1 MKKSILLIVLM
12 LLASAQSFAQ
22 HFDWVRGYAPGDN
35 VAIVGS
41 VTDSVGNLYI
51 LGNINFNTCWEN
63 GNRLLPI
70 APYGYARD
78 LGDVLIAKVSPEG
91 DLVWHKVI
99 HGNLNGRMACD
110 IKSIGDTAFA
120 CLVEMSPATREYY
133 LYYLDTMIYETTR
146 NWDHN
151 SPYSS
156 IPFPDYPINVDG
168 FTGYEYLAL
177 ITFDFDGHVL
187 EQHFLQ
193 MSYLDYNGE
202 DITCYLPAPYNAT
215 WISGKAIAY
224 ASFAVDEVG
233 NIYLSRNTYD
243 MIGGCTAADEGYS
256 VDNGTISAV
265 KFWCDRREVGVVP
278 ADSTMN
284 YIPQI
289 LKFSP
294 HFDTLLEGRYVYQS
308 ASRPF
313 ASHGTHMERDG
324 DNNLYILI
332 KNQADADTFPC
343 RIVVDSVLRLEFE
356 FNWQRNP
363 TEYVIVKMSPD
374 LETMGMIAIEDTITD
389 TSTFMAACISMIN
402 DMVFDEDSNYI
413 IVSCYPIKGAV
424 GSPCDTTNAFF
435 SVNGT
440 RTDFHR
446 DAGVLILDKDNLKL
460 KSYGRLN
467 STRASSNVPHFGTYG
482 NLACGGNRIFFQSR
496 FSGDVTYPN
505 QTIRTPSFYSS
516 GLCLSVFDYNGNM
529 IEGIDYHATSP
540 SNDPGPL
547 NLVGSTLYLT
557 CMITS
562 DATFGDISVPSRGE
576 YFACIAKYTDRAFMS
591 TYERPEDTTM
601 VVEVVQEEMT
611 VVRYP
616 NPTTGRLTIDMN
628 GRPLRE
634 AWVAAI
640 DGVAEPLPVT
650 HLGDSRYAADLTGRP
665 DGTYILVLVA
675 DDHRAYRSTIILQ
688 H

>member
-1 MKKSILLIVLM
+1 MKKSILLIVLV

-63 GNRLLPI
+63 GSRLLPI

-133 LYYLDTMIYETTR
+133 LYYLDTMIYETSR

-202 DITCYLPAPYNAT
+202 DITCYQPAPYNAT
-215 WISGKAIAY
+215 WISCKAIAY

-233 NIYLSRNTYD
+233 NIYLCRNTYD

-278 ADSTMN
+278 ADSTLN
-284 YIPQI
+284 GSPQI

-294 HFDTLLEGRYVYQS
+294 HFDTLLNARYVYQT
-308 ASRPF
+308 RNTPIICIETKL
-313 ASHGTHMERDG
+313 THHAPHIYAR
-324 DNNLYILI
+324 
-332 KNQADADTFPC
+332 F
-343 RIVVDSVLRLEFE
+343 RLEPNLNQNLIVFDST
-356 FNWQRNP
+356 NAITTRLD
-363 TEYVIVKMSPD
+363 YVIHAEKDVIIKYDSS
-374 LETMGMIAIEDTITD
+374 LAAVNSIIIEDTITNPATFSWGTIFSLLNDIVFDSDSNLAIISCSATKSAIGD
-389 TSTFMAACISMIN
+389 TSLNEDNSYFVIN
-402 DMVFDEDSNYI
+402 GN
-413 IVSCYPIKGAV
+413 IV
-424 GSPCDTTNAFF
+424 
-435 SVNGT
+435 
-440 RTDFHR
+440 DFHR
-446 DAGVLILDKDNLKL
+446 NAGIIIMDEETLDLKHTGQL
-460 KSYGRLN
+460 
-467 STRASSNVPHFGTYG
+467 STSNQSLYYVTARISSG
-482 NLACGGNRIFFQSR
+482 NLFCFNNRIFTQANYYGEVR
-496 FSGDVTYPN
+496 FPN
-505 QTIRTPSFYSS
+505 QVFQAPPMSTH
-516 GLCLSVFDYNGNM
+516 GGVCLGVFDYKGNL
-529 IEGIDYHATSP
+529 IEGIDYHTS
-540 SNDPGPL
+540 SLQYTGGINMKDS
-547 NLVGSTLYLT
+547 VLYL
-557 CMITS
+557 MNLLS
-562 DATFGDISVPSRGE
+562 SGATFGDISVPSRGK